1 MSSSAT
7 VLSFFRV
14 RKGAS
19 DWSQQELSE
28 FYRVESA
35 LLQGGVMVAT
45 DRGLSDEGDPWFV
58 FCRED
63 DGEVI
68 AHFAR
73 IDHQYVVVSS
83 AFSGVARG
91 RDFRILVAELI
102 NARPQML
109 PSRSSQ
115 TQNVFMHPASLLVAL
130 VATAFL
136 MSSEKSMADHQTS
149 EIAEK
154 GAIRAFSLS
163 DFAVLSAVAI
173 AATWIESQLESAF
186 KLVLNA
192 HDIPPLQL
200 DPGSGGH
207 SADHTIVAVDPGSS
221 GIVFPFFHWEDAH
234 HILDILAG
242 GWEESTNL
250 LQADEVSRGGTAGTT
265 NTVVPQGS
273 IASVGNLV
281 DHNQDT
287 NAAIQFSDP
296 LTLGAGGSL
305 PNTGDAFQA
314 ALSNLTAQ
322 PISTTSS
329 FDISYSSDSTL
340 SASSSIEAVR
350 IAASDMGDIGLAQF
364 VVGLP
369 VAGQSVG
376 QVIDAAMSH
385 AGYSA
390 STISMTE
397 KLSAPDQ
404 ASTGSDQTA
413 TTTSHPTGTSVAP
426 TAGDATVTN
435 GTPTAGDPTVTNG
448 APGATPFIELHGSF
462 DAVANSLFIT
472 FLESTQHFEVDMFGK
487 NIVVIDTNLS
497 DSTHSNFGMQVWS
510 MADGSTLTI
519 VGIIPQ
525 AAHAV
530 S

>member
-7 VLSFFRV
+7 VLSFFRA

-35 LLQGGVMVAT
+35 LLQGGVMITT
-45 DRGLSDEGDPWFV
+45 DRGLSDEGDPWFA

-73 IDHQYVVVSS
+73 IDQQYVVVSS

-91 RDFRILVAELI
+91 RDFRVLIAELI
-102 NARPQML
+102 KARPQML

-115 TQNVFMHPASLLVAL
+115 TQNIFMHPASLLVAL

-136 MSSEKSMADHQTS
+136 MSSEKSMADHHTS
-149 EIAEK
+149 EMAEK
-154 GAIRAFSLS
+154 GAGRAFSLS
-163 DFAVLSAVAI
+163 DFAVLSAVVM
-173 AATWIESQLESAF
+173 AATWIETQFESAF
-186 KLVLNA
+186 KLLQNA
-192 HDIPPLQL
+192 HDMPPLQL

-207 SADHTIVAVDPGSS
+207 AAEHTIAAVDPVSS

-234 HILDILAG
+234 HVLAG
-242 GWEESTNL
+242 VWEESTNL
-250 LQADEVSRGGTAGTT
+250 PQADEVSRGGAAGTT

-273 IASVGNLV
+273 IASVGSLA
-281 DHNQDT
+281 DHNQDAG
-287 NAAIQFSDP
+287 AAIQYADAP
-296 LTLGAGGSL
+296 TGAGGSL
-305 PNTGDAFQA
+305 RNTGDTFQA
-314 ALSNLTAQ
+314 DLSNLTVQ

-329 FDISYSSDSTL
+329 FDSSHLSYSTL

-350 IAASDMGDIGLAQF
+350 IAASDLGDIGLTQL
-364 VVGLP
+364 VVALP
-369 VAGQSVG
+369 VAGQSIG

-390 STISMTE
+390 STISITE
-397 KLSAPDQ
+397 NLLSAPDQ
-404 ASTGSDQTA
+404 ASTVSHQLA
-413 TTTSHPTGTSVAP
+413 TTTSDPAVTGVALN
-426 TAGDATVTN
+426 AGY
-435 GTPTAGDPTVTNG
+435 PTVTSG
-448 APGATPFIELHGSF
+448 APGTTPSVIELHGSF
-462 DAVANSLFIT
+462 DDVASSLFT
-472 FLESTQHFEVDMFGK
+472 AFLASTPHFEVDMFGK
-487 NIVVIDTNLS
+487 NVVVIDTNLS
-497 DSTHSNFGMQVWS
+497 DSTNSSFGMQVWS
-510 MADGSTLTI
+510 MSDGSSLTI

-525 AAHAV
+525 SAHAI